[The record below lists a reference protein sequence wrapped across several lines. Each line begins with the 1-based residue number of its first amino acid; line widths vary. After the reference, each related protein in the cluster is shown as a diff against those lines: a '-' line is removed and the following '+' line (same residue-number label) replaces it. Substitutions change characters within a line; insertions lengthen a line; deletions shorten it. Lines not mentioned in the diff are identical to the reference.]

1 MRTNGEKITEPSR
14 RLRILIAPLD
24 WGLGHTTRCIPIIY
38 ALLNAGAS
46 VWLAGEKNT
55 ETILKKEFPQLP
67 FILLRGYNVQYS
79 KNKIFFF
86 TKLLSQV
93 PAIKRIILYEH
104 KWLQKVVK
112 DYEIDG
118 VISDNRFG
126 LYHATTPVIFITH
139 QLHIETG
146 NKWLNI
152 LTQKINYSYINRFSQ
167 CWVPDV
173 ESGSNL
179 AGKLSHPNKRPSI
192 PVKYLGIV
200 SRFKKQEQKIVNDL
214 LVVLSGPEPQRSIF
228 ESIILEQLKTY
239 QGKVVLVRGLPS
251 QASNESIAKKL
262 EVYNYL
268 NAAEL
273 NIMMQQSAIVLSRSG
288 YTTIMDLTVL
298 QQKAI
303 LVPTPGQAEQEY
315 IASHLKQQGIFY
327 TCIQKHFDLNN
338 ALIEAER
345 FYKTNPAAP
354 APFNESVIISWLAEI
369 QNTKVL
375 K

>member
-1 MRTNGEKITEPSR
+1 MRTNGEKITEPNR

-24 WGLGHTTRCIPIIY
+24 WGLGHTIRCIPIIY
-38 ALLNAGAS
+38 ALLDAGAN

-126 LYHATTPVIFITH
+126 LYQGTTPAVFITH

-152 LTQKINYSYINRFSQ
+152 LAQKINYSYINRFSQ

-173 ESGSNL
+173 EAGSNL
-179 AGKLSHPNKRPSI
+179 AGKLSHPSKRPSV

-251 QASNESIAKKL
+251 QLSNEFIAKKL

-288 YTTIMDLTVL
+288 YTTIMDLTIL

-315 IASHLKQQGIFY
+315 FASHLKQQGIFY
-327 TCIQKHFDLNN
+327 TCIQEHFDLNK
-338 ALIEAER
+338 ALIEAEK

-354 APFNESVIISWLAEI
+354 APFNKSVIISWLAEI